1 MACPS
6 PLKGM
11 NGWRKDCAPLKVSGC
26 GVNDFYYYKLEGVDH
41 FMSKY
46 SKGDGPMKENE
57 CGEKCSKECKCL
69 GYFYHTVSSR
79 CWIAYEL
86 NTLTQVQNST
96 HLAYMKAPKKHV
108 NRS

>member
-1 MACPS
+1 M
-6 PLKGM
+6 
-11 NGWRKDCAPLKVSGC
+11 SGC

-69 GYFYHTVSSR
+69 GYFDTIPHRFHTRVWSG
-79 CWIAYEL
+79 
-86 NTLTQVQNST
+86 T
-96 HLAYMKAPKKHV
+96 
-108 NRS
+108 